1 MGLNAVITDW
11 STMSMTDDVSY
22 DSIKALFDS
31 LTVYSLTPYDE
42 DTIIDRI
49 GSADVLLCNKTPI
62 TKRVIESCS
71 NLKYIGL
78 FATGY
83 NNVDIPTCKEK
94 NIVVCNAGEYSTNA
108 VAQLTFAMILHHYS
122 RVAKYGNSVK
132 TGEWLKSPVFS
143 YFPYGTTELYNKT
156 ISIIGY
162 GSIGK
167 RVSKIAETFGMNV
180 LVHTRTTPK
189 DCPYRVVSK
198 EEAFSSADIVTLHC
212 PLTEQTANLV
222 CKDTLS
228 LMKKDAILINTSRGG
243 TVDELALAT
252 ALKEHSIGGAYLDVL
267 RTEPMSKDT
276 PLMEVLSLPNLV
288 ITPHIAWSPLETRQR
303 LLNIVVDNVKGF
315 LNGNIINRV
324 G

>member
-122 RVAKYGNSVK
+122 RVAKYDNSVK
-132 TGEWLKSPVFS
+132 TGEWLKSSVFS

-180 LVHTRTTPK
+180 LVHTRTTTK